1 MFYFFCVKGIKYNT
15 MKKSLL
21 FLFIGSIASF
31 SYASASTTETNSNLS
46 PVTLTETNLVQL
58 EKFTTKTEASLCP
71 PGKKRRGSPYRS
83 GTGGK
88 KWGGKVGACAKKR
101 RR

>member
-1 MFYFFCVKGIKYNT
+1 

-21 FLFIGSIASF
+21 LLFVGSIASF
-31 SYASASTTETNSNLS
+31 SYVYASIPQTNNNLS
-46 PVTLTETNLVQL
+46 NVSLVETSLFKL
-58 EKFTTKTEASLCP
+58 EKFTTKTEVSLYP

>member
-1 MFYFFCVKGIKYNT
+1 
-15 MKKSLL
+15 
-21 FLFIGSIASF
+21 
-31 SYASASTTETNSNLS
+31 
-46 PVTLTETNLVQL
+46 LTETNLVQL
-58 EKFTTKTEASLCP
+58 KKFTTKTEASLCP

>member
-1 MFYFFCVKGIKYNT
+1 MSILHSFILFCGI
-15 MKKSLL
+15 S
-21 FLFIGSIASF
+21 FLSS
-31 SYASASTTETNSNLS
+31 ASASIQETKYYARNIVFRKTGLI
-46 PVTLTETNLVQL
+46 EF
-58 EKFTTKTEASLCP
+58 EKSSTKTEISVYP
-71 PGKKRRGSPYRS
+71 PRKKRRGSPYRS

>member
-1 MFYFFCVKGIKYNT
+1 

-21 FLFIGSIASF
+21 FLFFGSIASF
-31 SYASASTTETNSNLS
+31 SNASALSTGTNGTLGKATLMETSLS
-46 PVTLTETNLVQL
+46 KL
-58 EKFTTKTEASLCP
+58 EKFTTTTKVSLYP
-71 PGKKRRGSPYRS
+71 PRKKRRGSPYRS

>member
-1 MFYFFCVKGIKYNT
+1 

-21 FLFIGSIASF
+21 FLFFGSIASY
-31 SYASASTTETNSNLS
+31 SNALASATETNGTLGK
-46 PVTLTETNLVQL
+46 VTLMETSLFKL
-58 EKFTTKTEASLCP
+58 EKFTTKTEESLYP

>member
-1 MFYFFCVKGIKYNT
+1 

-21 FLFIGSIASF
+21 FLFFGSIVSF
-31 SYASASTTETNSNLS
+31 SNASASATERNLTLGK
-46 PVTLTETNLVQL
+46 VTLMETSLFKL
-58 EKFTTKTEASLCP
+58 EKFTTKTEESLYP